1 MWMEPDELPP
11 PEFSVVRSE
20 SRVVREYS
28 APVIQNGFKPITN
41 PSTHNYP
48 SALRAQQQQPEHY
61 NAPESAAQN
70 FFPSYF
76 RNSPQLSGHSRPYT
90 ASTPNSAS
98 AIAGR
103 YSATGGRTAFDQ
115 SILGKRMVIID

>member
-28 APVIQNGFKPITN
+28 APVIQNGFKPISN

-48 SALRAQQQQPEHY
+48 SALRAEQPEQRY
-61 NAPESAAQN
+61 NAPEPAAQN

-103 YSATGGRTAFDQ
+103 YSATGGRAAFDQ
-115 SILGKRMVIID
+115 SILGTF

>member
-11 PEFSVVRSE
+11 PKFSVVRSE

-48 SALRAQQQQPEHY
+48 SALRAEQQAEHY

-103 YSATGGRTAFDQ
+103 YSATGGRAAFDQ
-115 SILGKRMVIID
+115 SILGKLIII

>member
-1 MWMEPDELPP
+1 MEPDELPP

-28 APVIQNGFKPITN
+28 APVIHSGFK

-48 SALRAQQQQPEHY
+48 SASRVEQQSEHY
-61 NAPESAAQN
+61 NAPEAQAQN

-90 ASTPNSAS
+90 ASIPNSAS

-103 YSATGGRTAFDQ
+103 YSATGGRAQFDQ
-115 SILGKRMVIID
+115 SILGKF